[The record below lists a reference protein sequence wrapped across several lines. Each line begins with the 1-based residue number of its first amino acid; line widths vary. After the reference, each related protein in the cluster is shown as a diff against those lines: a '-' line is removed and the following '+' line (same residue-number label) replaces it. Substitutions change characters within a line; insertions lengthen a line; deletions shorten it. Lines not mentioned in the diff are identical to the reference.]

1 MLTISMILGTFLLVI
16 SFINAN
22 SIRIPRN
29 GRDLEA
35 CVAVLLP
42 VRDEAHNI
50 AELVASLKAQA
61 GISDLK
67 FYFLN
72 DNSTDETALLLKSE
86 IANDS
91 RFKVINGQELPKD
104 WLGKPW
110 ALEQLRQLSPVAKAD
125 YLINIDADVRLQPR
139 AICVALN
146 LLIERNLDFISP
158 YPKQIAATF
167 TERLIQPLLQW
178 SWLSTVP
185 LRIAERS
192 SNPAFAV
199 ANGQFF
205 IVKNDSLA
213 AIGGFAAVKDQVLD
227 DLQLARALLRNGS
240 KGTVVSGAHIATCH
254 MYNSWREVRNGY
266 GKSLWAAF
274 GSKFGSVIAISLL
287 FLTGIFPLIALGA
300 GFSGGLYALEFVILS
315 RLISARVSNGRILD
329 SLLHPL
335 SSALLIYL
343 IIYSWLVRGKV
354 QWKGRTV

>member
-1 MLTISMILGTFLLVI
+1 MLTISMVLGALLLII
-16 SFINAN
+16 SFINAS

-29 GRDLEA
+29 GRDLNA
-35 CVAVLLP
+35 YVAVLLP
-42 VRDEAHNI
+42 VRNEAHNI
-50 AELVASLKAQA
+50 AELVASLKAQI
-61 GISDLK
+61 GVSDLK

-72 DNSTDETALLLKSE
+72 DGSTDETALLLKSE
-86 IANDS
+86 IAGDL
-91 RFKVINGQELPKD
+91 RFKVIDGQGLPKD

-110 ALEQLRQLSPVAKAD
+110 ALEQLRQMNAAAKAD
-125 YLINIDADVRLQPR
+125 YLINVDADVRLQPR
-139 AICVALN
+139 AICAALN
-146 LLIERNLDFISP
+146 LLIECNLDFISP
-158 YPKQIAATF
+158 YPKQIATTF
-167 TERLIQPLLQW
+167 AERLIQPLLQW

-192 SNPAFAV
+192 SNPALAV

-205 IVKNDSLA
+205 IVKNASLS

-254 MYNSWREVRNGY
+254 MYNSWHEVRNGY

-274 GSKFGSVIAISLL
+274 GSKFGSFVTISLL
-287 FLTGIFPLIALGA
+287 FLTGIFPLIAFGA

-343 IIYSWLVRGKV
+343 IIYSWLARGKV